1 MCFTGERIERPENVV
16 VSKHLNTHASS
27 EMAKKLR
34 RKTTVYRLRTKVGLI
49 SKLMLFI
56 KLTSRP
62 FLQGQF
68 F

>member
-1 MCFTGERIERPENVV
+1 
-16 VSKHLNTHASS
+16 
-27 EMAKKLR
+27 
-34 RKTTVYRLRTKVGLI
+34 
-49 SKLMLFI
+49 MLFI